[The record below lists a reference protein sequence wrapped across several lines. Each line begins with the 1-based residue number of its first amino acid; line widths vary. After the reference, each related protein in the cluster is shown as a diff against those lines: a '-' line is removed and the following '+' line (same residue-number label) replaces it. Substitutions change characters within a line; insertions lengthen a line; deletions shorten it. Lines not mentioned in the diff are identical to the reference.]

1 MMSHPISFLL
11 AREGGLTGH
20 APIPTQVTLVK
31 RDVMPLEGV
40 CRRGSAVST
49 SPEPAFAGWW

>member
-31 RDVMPLEGV
+31 RDVMPLEVGLPT
-40 CRRGSAVST
+40 G
-49 SPEPAFAGWW
+49 